1 VRQGRAIRATAL
13 GAGVTGALLFVWSIR
28 IAGTAAV
35 FASVTRVGAWFV
47 VIWLLGGV
55 RYLARAAAWRMCV
68 DDPRQLPLTSA
79 FVASLAGD
87 ALGNVTPF
95 GAFVSEPS
103 KVVFVRRHVGVG
115 PAISAVTIEN
125 LLYSAALVVMLVG
138 GTAAL
143 LLSFDVSPGIR
154 RAAYAILGA
163 AVGFA
168 ILAAVVLTRRV
179 RVASVVLTW
188 LAPWPL
194 VHDVLVARRASVR
207 AIEDDVFGFVARHP
221 ARVAPIVAIEAA
233 YHGVAVLEIWLT
245 VTLITRAPVPLV
257 TAFVLEFVNR
267 TITLAF
273 QFVPMW
279 LGVDEAGTGLITTA
293 LHLGAAVGVGLALIR
308 KARIMLWTALGLV
321 LAFAPRSWSMVRRR
335 AEEFPDP
342 MPRPPEPRGDT
353 SRAERP

>member
-1 VRQGRAIRATAL
+1 MSERHAIRATAL
-13 GAGVTGALLFVWSIR
+13 AAGVAGALLFVWSIR

-35 FASVTRVGAWFV
+35 LDGITRVGAWFV
-47 VIWLLGGV
+47 LIWLLGGV
-55 RYLARAAAWRMCV
+55 RYLARAVAWRLCV

-103 KVVFVRRHVGVG
+103 KIVFVRRHVSVG
-115 PAISAVTIEN
+115 PAISALTIEN

-154 RAAYAILGA
+154 RAAYGIVCAAI
-163 AVGFA
+163 GFA
-168 ILAAVVLTRRV
+168 LFAAVVLTRRV
-179 RVASVVLTW
+179 RVASVLLTW
-188 LAPWPL
+188 VARWPL
-194 VHDVLVARRASVR
+194 VHDAIVARRAAVR

-233 YHGVAVLEIWLT
+233 YHGAAVLEIWLT
-245 VTLITRAPVPLV
+245 VTLITRGPVPVV

-267 TITLAF
+267 TITIAF

-293 LHLGAAVGVGLALIR
+293 LHLGPAVGVGLALIR
-308 KARIMLWTALGLV
+308 KARVVLWTALGLALV
-321 LAFAPRSWSMVRRR
+321 FAPGSWSSDITRYT
-335 AEEFPDP
+335 
-342 MPRPPEPRGDT
+342 PEP
-353 SRAERP
+353 